1 MSSVQSDVETGIN
14 KVELLQAQ
22 LDATET
28 HMEDLRRT
36 YTIVTMV
43 NLAWNMML
51 MSMIVFSNFVD

>member
-1 MSSVQSDVETGIN
+1 MSSVQSDVETGLN